1 MKTIESLQE
10 EVDYWKQLHS
20 GLQDSYRQLKDD
32 TKRNLMVLKNR
43 ELLEEIE
50 VWKER
55 CHRLNEENFELKNL
69 IPPLFL
75 QKSDRLHL
83 WKK

>member
-55 CHRLNEENFELKNL
+55 CHRLNAENFELKNL
-69 IPPLFL
+69 ISPSIL
-75 QKSDRLHL
+75 QKKLPGL
-83 WKK
+83 FF

>member
-55 CHRLNEENFELKNL
+55 CHRLNTENFELKNL
-69 IPPLFL
+69 ISPSIL
-75 QKSDRLHL
+75 QKKLPGL
-83 WKK
+83 FF